1 MANEYATKPTLE
13 TLLEKMNGL
22 SGQFGGLGRRMDSLE
37 ERMERRMDSLEERL
51 FVRLDRIESE
61 VKLTHSELYA
71 LRADFTEL
79 RGALKEHIPA
89 LKS

>member
-1 MANEYATKPTLE
+1 MADEYTTKPTLE
-13 TLLEKMNGL
+13 TLMERMNGL
-22 SGQFGGLGRRMDSLE
+22 E
-37 ERMERRMDSLEERL
+37 ERLFARLDHVEERL

-79 RGALKEHIPA
+79 RSALKEHLPA
-89 LKS
+89 LKP